1 MSQNIFRSYVS
12 CPNSTSSRPRTIK
25 LRQPP
30 TSSYDISCGML
41 RSPNISEIG
50 GQAALIGS
58 QIDANDPKAHYAL
71 PNGQGLGSELSPC
84 IARHGHPNNVQSARP
99 CHNCVGPF
107 ADRLKSQF
115 GVAAGC
121 RRIRGRDT
129 DIDTVDEVLVK

>member
-58 QIDANDPKAHYAL
+58 QIDANDPEGTL
-71 PNGQGLGSELSPC
+71 
-84 IARHGHPNNVQSARP
+84 RSAQRSRLR
-99 CHNCVGPF
+99 VG
-107 ADRLKSQF
+107 AESMYRASRSSK
-115 GVAAGC
+115 
-121 RRIRGRDT
+121 
-129 DIDTVDEVLVK
+129 